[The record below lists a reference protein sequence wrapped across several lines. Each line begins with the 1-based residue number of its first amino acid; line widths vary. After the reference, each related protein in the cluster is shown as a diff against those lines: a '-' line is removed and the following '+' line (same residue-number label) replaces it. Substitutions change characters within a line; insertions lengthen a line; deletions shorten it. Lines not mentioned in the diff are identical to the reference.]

1 MYRMKRNIIY
11 MVCATA
17 LLSSCHIYKAYD
29 RPEDISA
36 EDIYRDPASDNA
48 ALQNSDTT
56 NMGNLPWQE
65 IFTDPKLQALIEEGL
80 ENNVD
85 LQAAILRVEESKALL
100 TSARLSFLPSI
111 NLAPQGTITSMG
123 GSTSNGGSGFV
134 KAYSLPATAS
144 WDVDLFGKL
153 LNASRQ
159 QRTAYLQSQFSQ
171 QAVRSQ
177 IICGI
182 ANSYDTSLMLDRQ
195 LEITSETVD
204 IYEET
209 VSAMEAMKEA
219 GMTNEAAI
227 AQTKAVYHQVKTSL
241 IDLERQVRETENA
254 LSVLLAKTPQRI
266 DRGTFDEQVVPQD
279 LTAGVPLQLLENRP
293 DVKMAE
299 MTLASA
305 YYTTNSARAAF
316 YPGLNITVSGA
327 WTNGSGVT
335 VSNPGD
341 ILFQALASLAQ
352 PIFNNGKLI
361 ANLKVSKAEEK
372 IAKMN
377 YQQTVLEAGEEVSNA
392 LYLYDALSKRLAQD
406 KNQVEQSKK
415 AVDYTESLFQS
426 SDATYLEILTAR
438 QTLLSAQLTEVS
450 YNVQRMQAVITLYQA
465 LGGGR

>member
-1 MYRMKRNIIY
+1 MCGSKI
-11 MVCATA
+11 
-17 LLSSCHIYKAYD
+17 
-29 RPEDISA
+29 
-36 EDIYRDPASDNA
+36 
-48 ALQNSDTT
+48 
-56 NMGNLPWQE
+56 
-65 IFTDPKLQALIEEGL
+65 
-80 ENNVD
+80 NV
-85 LQAAILRVEESKALL
+85 
-100 TSARLSFLPSI
+100 
-111 NLAPQGTITSMG
+111 
-123 GSTSNGGSGFV
+123 GSGIV

-182 ANSYDTSLMLDRQ
+182 ANSYYTLLMLDRQ

-227 AQTKAVYHQVKTSL
+227 AQTKAVYHQVKASL

-450 YNVQRMQAVITLYQA
+450 DNVQRMQAVITLYQA